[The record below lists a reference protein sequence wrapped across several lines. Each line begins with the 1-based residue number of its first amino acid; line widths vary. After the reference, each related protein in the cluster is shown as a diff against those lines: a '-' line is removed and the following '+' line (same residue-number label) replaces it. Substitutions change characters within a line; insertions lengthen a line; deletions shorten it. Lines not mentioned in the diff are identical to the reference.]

1 MTQYQHDPNEKR
13 QSDLWEDYLNEEEK
27 YEGPKLSDQVQK
39 DIINFKYENSV
50 RPMKQRNLPKIGIIL
65 GIIFL
70 LLTTFVVISGRSGA
84 VSYNEQPHYE
94 EVIINDPLY
103 EVEEVEYDEISDDL
117 RIPEFMVNEKVYRLP
132 VSVSELISNEFEL
145 RGDSFTTTSNEVGE
159 EPVTMLLVE
168 DGYIVA
174 NALVVSPTGETVPIE
189 DAMVVGIASVPNGY
203 FAIPDYLSTYS
214 SETYLLDYFEYANIS
229 YEVERVSNNEKY
241 YYVHNVDDNETEYKN
256 YTLRLRVVDGEIE
269 TIVMELKK

>member
-39 DIINFKYENSV
+39 DLMNFKYENSV

-103 EVEEVEYDEISDDL
+103 ELEEVEYD
-117 RIPEFMVNEKVYRLP
+117 
-132 VSVSELISNEFEL
+132 
-145 RGDSFTTTSNEVGE
+145 
-159 EPVTMLLVE
+159 
-168 DGYIVA
+168 
-174 NALVVSPTGETVPIE
+174 
-189 DAMVVGIASVPNGY
+189 
-203 FAIPDYLSTYS
+203 
-214 SETYLLDYFEYANIS
+214 
-229 YEVERVSNNEKY
+229 
-241 YYVHNVDDNETEYKN
+241 
-256 YTLRLRVVDGEIE
+256 
-269 TIVMELKK
+269 

>member
-39 DIINFKYENSV
+39 DLMNFKYENSV